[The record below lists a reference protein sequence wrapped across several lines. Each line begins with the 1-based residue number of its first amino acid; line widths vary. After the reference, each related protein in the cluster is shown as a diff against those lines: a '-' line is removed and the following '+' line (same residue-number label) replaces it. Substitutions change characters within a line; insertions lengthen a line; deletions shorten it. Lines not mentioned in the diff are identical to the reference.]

1 MCQQIQRIFELQKEN
16 ANDFARLNAK
26 ERIELLERI
35 ENYLKDDQK
44 LTGLYDAMYKDFR
57 KPEQEVFVTEIGI
70 VQAQIDFVKKHLSK
84 WMKPQKVSTPL
95 PLIGTKSYIC
105 YEPKGMVLII
115 SPWNYPFNLSLVPL
129 VYALAAG
136 NTAIIKPS
144 EISSHTSTY
153 INHMIS
159 ELFNEN
165 EVAVFEGD
173 SSVAQVLLDQPFN
186 HIFFT
191 GSKKV
196 GKIVSQ
202 KSTKHLASVTLE
214 LGGKSP
220 AIIDE
225 SIDIQKTAQHVAWSK
240 CVNSGQTCITPD
252 YLILHESI
260 KDMFVEDFKDALK
273 TFYGSCD
280 INIQQS
286 PDYCRII
293 NDWHFQRL
301 KSLYDDALNKGARVL
316 IGGYFNES
324 NRFVSPT
331 LLDGISEDMDIM
343 QEEIFGPLLPVL
355 TYSNKSEA
363 LEIIHKRPKPLT
375 IYISSQYRKNIDY
388 FLEETSAGGTV
399 INDYMLG
406 YSNPHLPFGGVNSS
420 GTGKSLGFHG
430 FVEFSNQRSIIK
442 RNWGT
447 INAIFPPYNDRTLK
461 LMKTLYKLYRWS

>member
-1 MCQQIQRIFELQKEN
+1 MCQQIQRIFELQKEH
-16 ANDFARLNAK
+16 ANDFAHLDTQQ
-26 ERIELLERI
+26 RIELLERI
-35 ENYLKDDQK
+35 EYYLKDEQK
-44 LTGLYDAMYKDFR
+44 LAGLYEAMYKDFR
-57 KPEQEVFVTEIGI
+57 KPESEVFATEIGI
-70 VQAQIDFVKKHLSK
+70 VQAQIDFVKKRLSN
-84 WMKPQKVSTPL
+84 WMKPQKASTPL

-105 YEPKGMVLII
+105 YEPKGTVLII

-144 EISSHTSTY
+144 EVSSHTSAY
-153 INHMIS
+153 INQMIS

-173 SSVAQVLLDQPFN
+173 ASVAQELLEQPFN

-196 GKIVSQ
+196 GKIVFQ
-202 KSTKHLASVTLE
+202 KSAKHLASVTLE

-220 AIIDE
+220 AIIDD
-225 SIDIQKTAQHVAWSK
+225 SVDIQKTAQNVAWSK
-240 CVNSGQTCITPD
+240 CINSGQTCITPD

-260 KDMFVEDFKDALK
+260 KNRFIDEFKNALK
-273 TFYGSCD
+273 TFYHSYD

-301 KSLYDDALNKGARVL
+301 KSLYDDALNKGAHVL
-316 IGGYFNES
+316 VGGYFDKS
-324 NRFVSPT
+324 DRFVSPT

-363 LEIIHKRPKPLT
+363 LEIIYKRPKPLT
-375 IYISSQYRKNIDY
+375 IYIASKYRENIDY
-388 FLEETSAGGTV
+388 FMEETSSGGTV

-420 GTGKSLGFHG
+420 GIGKSLGFYG
-430 FVEFSNQRSIIK
+430 FVEFSNQRSVINRK
-442 RNWGT
+442 WSAT
-447 INAIFPPYNDRTLK
+447 NAIFPPYDDRTFK
-461 LMKTLYKLYRWS
+461 LIKALYKLYRWS